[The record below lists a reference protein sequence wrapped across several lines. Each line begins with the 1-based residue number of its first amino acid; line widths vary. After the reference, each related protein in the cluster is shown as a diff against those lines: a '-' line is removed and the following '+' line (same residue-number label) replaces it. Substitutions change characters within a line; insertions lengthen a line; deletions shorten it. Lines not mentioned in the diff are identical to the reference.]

1 LTRHELKE
9 QLRHDQFKD
18 SVAKVVEYTASHQQK
33 VTRWVLIGVAVLVVV
48 GAAIW
53 YASYRRAIREQ
64 DLAAAFA
71 VSTTPVG
78 PKSQFGKTYLT
89 EDAKRQA
96 SVKAFSDVASR
107 NGDTREGYTAL
118 YYAAT
123 LRVATDPK
131 RAETDLRKVADSSYD
146 VSALAKIAL
155 SQLYA
160 GQNRNADAQ
169 SVARSLVDHP
179 NSLVSK
185 DQAQV
190 LLAQLELT
198 TNPQDA
204 KKILQTLKRPNQDPT
219 VARAVD
225 QLSAQ
230 LAK

>member
-33 VTRWVLIGVAVLVVV
+33 VTRWVIIGVALLVVV

-53 YASYRRAIREQ
+53 YASYRRSIREK

-71 VSTTPVG
+71 VSSAQVG
-78 PKSQFGKTYLT
+78 PASQVAKTYLT

-96 SVKAFSDVASR
+96 SLKAFSDVAAKD
-107 NGDTREGYTAL
+107 GDTREGYTAL
-118 YYAAT
+118 YYAGT
-123 LRVATDPK
+123 LRVGTDPK
-131 RAETDLRKVADSSYD
+131 RAEADLRKVADSSYD

-155 SQLYA
+155 AQLYS
-160 GQNRNADAQ
+160 GQNRMSDAV

-179 NSLVSK
+179 NGLVSK
-185 DQAQV
+185 DQAQIV
-190 LLAQLELT
+190 LAQLEMT
-198 TNPQDA
+198 TNPQEA
-204 KKILQTLKRPNQDPT
+204 KKILQSLKGPKQDPMVT
-219 VARAVD
+219 RAVD

>member
-33 VTRWVLIGVAVLVVV
+33 VTRWVIVGVAVLVVA

-53 YASYRRAIREQ
+53 YSSYRRSLREQ

-71 VSTTPVG
+71 VAAAPVG
-78 PKSQFGKTYLT
+78 PSNQFTKGYPT
-89 EDAKRQA
+89 EAAKRQA
-96 SVKAFSDVASR
+96 SLKAFSDVASKD
-107 NGDTREGYTAL
+107 GDTREGYTAL

-123 LRVATDPK
+123 LRVGADPK
-131 RAETDLRKVADSSYD
+131 RAEADLRKVADSSYD
-146 VSALAKIAL
+146 VAALAKIAL
-155 SQLYA
+155 TQLYA
-160 GQNRNADAQ
+160 GQNRNSEAQ
-169 SVARSLVDHP
+169 AVARSLVDHP
-179 NSLVSK
+179 NGLVSK

-190 LLAQLELT
+190 LLAQTELT

-204 KKILQTLKRPNQDPT
+204 KKILQSLKGPKQDPMVT
-219 VARAVD
+219 RAVD